1 MPGRVTLIGGAGLEV
16 GAGLVS
22 LGTTAASREAG
33 EALLFPCDWLYM
45 VYCENAVRQGFRHFA
60 VRGAVNHSESFGR
73 RGVGNELP
81 RELD

>member
-1 MPGRVTLIGGAGLEV
+1 MPGRITLIGGAGLEV

-33 EALLFPCDWLYM
+33 EALLFPGDWLYM
-45 VYCENAVRQGFRHFA
+45 VYGENAVRHAFRHCIVCGGDWPA
-60 VRGAVNHSESFGR
+60 KSFGR